1 MGDLDNNLFNE
12 ATEQY
17 VESSHKFTEPIRY
30 YKSNDPYYWE
40 VDNIPLKQLEEN
52 ILFLRDQ
59 VANNLSVS
67 GIGREDLR
75 ELRPFVNGTDRFV
88 YVNPGRFTGRVND
101 CYNKGISMFARKI
114 ALDYRN
120 EGGQA
125 FGVQQTNFRSQ
136 AIREE
141 REFTIP
147 VDVFKKLSGEII
159 GEPLLDNGLYSFLQH
174 HAVSFQSGS
183 FEWTSSNLEGIST
196 LNQGLGVSSLPKAK
210 AAIWRGTGSNFATIF
225 SNDLQQESVEFTRYW
240 GGSSRT
246 AIVDVQDVLSIE
258 VPPFVEDEFVN
269 NTEFSPAARIDL
281 LFIYTH
287 PMDASSTTIMSDV
300 GNTPQQITSPQLG
313 ILRGAGVIS
322 LDKGNGTYNQ
332 NYDGTPGHFDDPD
345 YATASSLP
353 SNYFTS
359 ENLLDVSGYKIQST
373 MADQLQT
380 LVGVNA
386 NYSVVPSPD
395 DLLNLTPLFEA
406 ALESDSLSLIGQSIL
421 PVAYIVSKRGK
432 SVIEREDLMDIRP
445 FLRTTEL
452 SYNERAGISAA
463 IPPLSF
469 ANPAVGKSEL
479 RSNLLEV
486 RDFVQTQLNE
496 VQFTSKPVGAG
507 TIYGGL
513 KYGPEGPLLG
523 MYKSRYGSVSLN
535 SDNDILTVLRDH
547 FKYRGLGGVDP
558 ACPWLPGW
566 DQNNYSTPGEKL
578 KYMFSIGKVGNVPYD
593 KYDIGFQGDTG
604 SYTPVE
610 THRGIGWFGATGPSK
625 AIHHTA
631 LVVKREVTFAEMG
644 ITQEMSNAIDYD
656 VNVNLV
662 NCAPM
667 TKIAYAEGGGNS
679 DTSPEGPTWNGVS
692 VEKREDGFTIFV
704 CLGHAVAQTGGP
716 IFGKATNT
724 YLSPSSLGTFNT
736 YISSKGGADHYD
748 RVLVVTDD
756 YFERSGNI
764 RNTYGSVF
772 GIGGGDPY
780 MRPNIYNFNSPSQ
793 SNQRATRTHTPML
806 VTYPTVNFTVV
817 KYEGDAQN
825 SLKGFYRS

>member
-67 GIGREDLR
+67 GIGRDDLR

-120 EGGQA
+120 EGGQQ
-125 FGVQQTNFRSQ
+125 FGVQETNFRSQ

-183 FEWTSSNLEGIST
+183 FEWTSNNLEGIST

-269 NTEFSPAARIDL
+269 NSEFAPAARIDL

-300 GNTPQQITSPQLG
+300 GNSPQQITSPQLG

-345 YATASSLP
+345 YATASSVP

-496 VQFTSKPVGAG
+496 VQFRSKPVGAG
-507 TIYGGL
+507 TVYGGISH
-513 KYGPEGPLLG
+513 GPEGPLLG
-523 MYKSRYGSVSLN
+523 MYKNRFGSVDLN
-535 SDNDILTVLRDH
+535 SDDAIISVLRDH
-547 FKYRGLGGVDP
+547 FRYRGLGGTDV
-558 ACPWLPGW
+558 ACPWMPGW
-566 DQNNYSTPGEKL
+566 DQNNYQTSVDQL
-578 KYMFSIGKVGNVPYD
+578 KYMFSVTKIGNYD
-593 KYDIGFQGDTG
+593 YNQYDIGFTGDSG
-604 SYTPVE
+604 NFNPVQS
-610 THRGIGWFGATGPSK
+610 HLGIGWFGAVSPYK
-625 AIHHTA
+625 ATHHST
-631 LVVKREVTFAEMG
+631 LVVKRNITFAEMG

-667 TKIAYAEGGGNS
+667 TKIAYAEGGGNA
-679 DTSPEGPTWNGVS
+679 DTATEGPTWNGVS
-692 VEKREDGFTIFV
+692 VEKRDDGFTIFV
-704 CLGHAVAQTGGP
+704 CLGHAVPQTGGVA
-716 IFGKATNT
+716 FGRSTGGT
-724 YLSPSSLGTFNT
+724 LSPSSLGTNFNN
-736 YISSKGGADHYD
+736 YLNVYGKNHYD
-748 RVLVVTDD
+748 RVLVISNDF
-756 YFERSGNI
+756 FEKSSNIINNRGNVSGQG
-764 RNTYGSVF
+764 GS
-772 GIGGGDPY
+772 Y
-780 MRPNIYNFNSPSQ
+780 MRPNIFGTNAAGGA
-793 SNQRATRTHTPML
+793 NQTATRTHTPML

>member
-17 VESSHKFTEPIRY
+17 IESSHKFTEPIRY

-67 GIGREDLR
+67 GIGRDDLR
-75 ELRPFVNGTDRFV
+75 ELRPFVNGTDRTV

-101 CYNKGISMFARKI
+101 CYNKGISMFTRKA
-114 ALDYRN
+114 ALDYKN
-120 EGGQA
+120 EGGEQ
-125 FGVQQTNFRSQ
+125 FGVQQTNYRSQ
-136 AIREE
+136 AIRED

-210 AAIWRGTGSNFATIF
+210 AAIWRGTGSNIASIF

-246 AIVDVQDVLSIE
+246 AIVDVQDVLSID

-269 NTEFSPAARIDL
+269 NTEFAPAARIDL

-287 PMDASSTTIMSDV
+287 PMDVSSTTIMSDV

-332 NYDGTPGHFDDPD
+332 NYDGTPGHFDTTG
-345 YATASSLP
+345 YADASSVP

-359 ENLLDVSGYKIQST
+359 ENLLDISGYKIQST

-380 LVGVNA
+380 LVGVNS

-432 SVIEREDLMDIRP
+432 SVIETDDMMDIRP

-479 RSNLLEV
+479 RSTVLEV
-486 RDFVQTQLNE
+486 RDFVQEQLNE
-496 VQFTSKPVGAG
+496 PIFISKPVAAG
-507 TIYGGL
+507 TVYGGI
-513 KYGPEGPLLG
+513 KYGVEGPLLA
-523 MYKSRYGSVSLN
+523 MYRRKQNIPLGTNEEISEA
-535 SDNDILTVLRDH
+535 LRH
-547 FKYRGLGGVDP
+547 FKLRGLTDDTLP
-558 ACPWLPGW
+558 NEPGW
-566 DQNNYSTPGEKL
+566 DKGKYGITSGRHQWLYSVSKTRSANYNDYAGLSFGTYSPTTDRQALTDSTK
-578 KYMFSIGKVGNVPYD
+578 KMSSIH
-593 KYDIGFQGDTG
+593 
-604 SYTPVE
+604 SC
-610 THRGIGWFGATGPSK
+610 
-625 AIHHTA
+625 
-631 LVVKREVTFAEMG
+631 LVVKKDISFADLG
-644 ITQEMSNAIDYD
+644 ITMPEDAEYD
-656 VNVNLV
+656 VQLSLA
-662 NCAPM
+662 NCTLM
-667 TKIAYAEGGGNS
+667 TTHSTAKLDTTRIATP
-679 DTSPEGPTWNGVS
+679 TSWNGMS
-692 VEKREDGFTIFV
+692 VEKRSDGFTIFV
-704 CLGHAVAQTGGP
+704 GLGPASHINQAP
-716 IFGKATNT
+716 PFGAPLNNT
-724 YLSPSSLGTFNT
+724 HRFSPSGLGTVKNHMTNKEYFN
-736 YISSKGGADHYD
+736 
-748 RVLVVTDD
+748 RVLVTSND
-756 YFERSGNI
+756 YFENPSNI
-764 RNTYGSVF
+764 QVNVGGFPNVKGVQSFPDAGFPGASISNHNARAVKTYG
-772 GIGGGDPY
+772 
-780 MRPNIYNFNSPSQ
+780 
-793 SNQRATRTHTPML
+793 PML

-817 KYEGDAQN
+817 KYEADSN
-825 SLKGFYRS
+825 SSIKGFFGN